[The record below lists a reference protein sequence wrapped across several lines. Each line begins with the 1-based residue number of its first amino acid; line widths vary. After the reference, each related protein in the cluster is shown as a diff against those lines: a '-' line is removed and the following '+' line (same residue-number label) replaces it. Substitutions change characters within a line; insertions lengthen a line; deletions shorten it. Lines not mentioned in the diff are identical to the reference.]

1 MLCDDR
7 WQGAGVTG
15 RSLPLLGADE
25 MSQLV
30 PPADAV
36 AALEAYL
43 CGQRL
48 PQHPRSVVD
57 VAAGQLLLMPAQG
70 ERTVG
75 VKVVSVAPGNPAR
88 GRERVQGVYL
98 LLDAPTLSPTALL
111 DGAALTALRTPA
123 VSALSATRLAVEDA
137 GELVV
142 FGSGPQAWGHVLAL
156 RAVRPVRRVRVVGR
170 DPARAAALVDRVR
183 GLGLTAEVAQ
193 PDAVA
198 GADLVCTCTT
208 SAVPL
213 FDGSLLPPDAH
224 VMAVGSHEPHA
235 REVDTET
242 VRRSW
247 LVVEDRATALRE
259 AGDVVVP
266 LREGA
271 VDEGHLRAD
280 LPELVAGAGRADR
293 LTLFKSVGMA
303 WEDLVVATLVA
314 ERWEAS
320 R

>member
-1 MLCDDR
+1 
-7 WQGAGVTG
+7 VTAT
-15 RSLPLLGADE
+15 SLPLLGARE
-25 MSQLV
+25 MSELV

-36 AALEAYL
+36 AALEADL
-43 CGQRL
+43 RGRRL
-48 PQHPRSVVD
+48 PQQRRSVVD
-57 VAAGQLLLMPAQG
+57 VASGQLLLMPAEG

-75 VKVVSVAPGNPAR
+75 VKVLSVAPGNPAR

-98 LLDAPTLSPTALL
+98 LLDAPTLSPVALL

-137 GELVV
+137 RELVV

-170 DPARAAALVDRVR
+170 DPARAAALVERVR
-183 GLGLTAEVAQ
+183 SLGLDAKVAG

-198 GADLVCTCTT
+198 DADLVCTCST

-213 FDGSLLPPDAH
+213 FDGRLLPSHAH

-247 LVVEDRATALRE
+247 VAVEDRATALRE

-280 LPELVAGAGRADR
+280 LPELVAGPVRADR

-314 ERWEAS
+314 VRWEAS